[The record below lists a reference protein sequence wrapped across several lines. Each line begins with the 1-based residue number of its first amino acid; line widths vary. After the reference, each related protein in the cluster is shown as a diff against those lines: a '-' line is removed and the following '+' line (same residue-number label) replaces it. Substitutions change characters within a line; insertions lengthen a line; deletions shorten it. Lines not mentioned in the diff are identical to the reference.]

1 VKLVDIS
8 KMDLKNIKIII
19 PDTSVI
25 VDGAFSHLL
34 YEETNVKVVIPYA
47 VIDELHSLALK
58 KRELGGFGV
67 DELDKIRSICDK
79 KNIVILFEGE
89 RLSDVHLRQNEL
101 IDNIIIGVAKHY
113 KGVLYT
119 SDVIQSKVAKI
130 QGVPS
135 KLLLERETKELHF
148 ESFFSSNTLSIHLKE
163 SVSPL
168 GKIGKPGQF
177 ELVTLRKDPCS
188 REELDLIIKEIMNA
202 IGTRNNAFVEI
213 DMSGAMVIQLSQYR
227 IAIAR
232 PPFSDGIEITIVRPI
247 IELKL
252 EDYSLSDKL
261 MERFKGRAEGILVA
275 GPPGS
280 GKTTFASSL
289 ADFFSKLGKIV
300 KTLESPRDLQVGPH
314 ITQYAPLEGSFEN
327 TADILLLVRPD
338 YSIFDEIR
346 KTKDFDVFADLRSAG
361 VGMIG
366 VIHATN
372 PIDAIQ
378 RFMSRIEIG
387 VIPHI
392 VDTVIYIL
400 DGRVEAVFT
409 LSMVIRVPSGMMDM
423 GLARPIVE
431 VKNLETD
438 KLHYEIYTFG
448 EENIIVPVDIQQES
462 AIEKFTQEKIL
473 QRIKRYDPY
482 AKVNIIASNRALIKV
497 NEKTIPRLIGRR
509 GERIA
514 RLEKSLGLKL
524 DVEPRDMINEE
535 SLIPFQLKESKS
547 SYIFT
552 VDRRYIGQSIMLKI
566 DKQDLMILKMPKKNR
581 ISIPLR
587 SKEGRIIEKALKM
600 LKEISLVE
608 VKDTIR

>member
-1 VKLVDIS
+1 MNS
-8 KMDLKNIKIII
+8 KNIKIII

-25 VDGAFSHLL
+25 IDGAFSHLL
-34 YEETNVKVVIPYA
+34 SEETNIKIVIPYA
-47 VIDELHSLALK
+47 VVDELHSLALR
-58 KRELGGFGV
+58 KRELGGFGI
-67 DELDKIRSICDK
+67 DELGKIRSICDK
-79 KNIVILFEGE
+79 KNIVIIFEGE

-101 IDNIIIGVAKHY
+101 IDNIIIGVAKDN

-119 SDVIQSKVAKI
+119 SDVIQNKVAKI

-135 KLLLERETKELHF
+135 KLLLAREIKELRF
-148 ESFFSSNTLSIHLKE
+148 ESFFSSNTLSVHLKE

-188 REELDLIIKEIMNA
+188 RDELDLIIKEIMNA
-202 IGTRNNAFVEI
+202 IGTRKNAFIEI

-252 EDYSLSDKL
+252 EDYSISDKL
-261 MERFKGRAEGILVA
+261 MERFKDRAEGILVA

-289 ADFFSKLGKIV
+289 ADFFSGIGKIV

-346 KTKDFDVFADLRSAG
+346 KTKDFDVFSDLRSAG

-400 DGRVEAVFT
+400 EGRVESVFT
-409 LSMVIRVPSGMMDM
+409 LSMIIRVPSGMMDM
-423 GLARPIVE
+423 DLARPIVE

-462 AIEKFTQEKIL
+462 TIERVTQEKIL

-482 AKVNIIASNRALIKV
+482 AEVKIIASNRALIKM
-497 NEKTIPRLIGRR
+497 NEKAIPRLIGRR

-524 DVEPRDMINEE
+524 DVEPRDMIHKE

-552 VDRRYIGQSIMLKI
+552 VDSRYIGQPIMLKI
-566 DKQDLMILKMPKKNR
+566 DKQDIIILKIPKKNR
-581 ISIPLR
+581 VSIPRR
-587 SKEGRIIEKALKM
+587 SKEGRIIEKALKA

-608 VKDTIR
+608 VQDTRS